1 MVKKCISTQWIKTAR
16 GEKKLQNTQ
25 CAIKLMTVVRMFGY
39 KHKMTTQAHDVEKSL
54 ELKWSR
60 KSSKNNSSALPQL
73 LHMIEVLIKSR
84 ANWKAIP

>member
-1 MVKKCISTQWIKTAR
+1 
-16 GEKKLQNTQ
+16 
-25 CAIKLMTVVRMFGY
+25 MFGY